1 MSSIDITKLRNRWL
15 GIWSPS
21 TQYVTNDVVQW
32 RGSSY
37 VCIRDLPQEQIIV
50 ADTGISTNNYQ
61 AIPSTLTFRSI
72 DPTNTTYWLDMA
84 PGMTFKR
91 TWAPRTTYTTGD
103 IVELGGDLFICIRG
117 GVRNTYVLDTTYWT
131 KIFENSDRDQRY
143 TVADFMNQQPLGW
156 TRNMGDV
163 GFQGGNAG
171 YSHGFISH
179 EGNCYVAGYLHQGSG
194 TGASMVNTYGVSG
207 WKTPCFTFVDWL
219 LSTDNGGSGTFTTPD
234 GLSPRVIQ
242 WCHNGTST
250 SNYGNSLWVMNN
262 GELYASGYNAQGQL
276 GVATGD
282 TTTRNWPVRVTN
294 SDLTDWWGNTIPK
307 SFNDTKIIK
316 VAQSSQ
322 GHYNTDANSCFA
334 LGDDGSLWAWGYNV
348 YGQLGLGPNLASTNS
363 IGTGETNQTKPQR
376 IPQSFF
382 DHKKIVDIYSRGG
395 NYGWQFA
402 VDEDGYLWGWG
413 VDPRGALGLADRHG
427 SAVANALNRQYTP
440 VRIGIDW
447 NRHGG
452 IKKIIMGGQHHGT
465 YQWAFILDGNG
476 YLWTSG
482 EYVNN
487 SQNRLYNMSNYTT
500 SERSAKFTRMDKNWY
515 SEHSIE
521 NFWVVGSSDWNI
533 IIREKGTGLTYV
545 WGGNE
550 YGQLGSSSNRRDAT
564 SSYTMYPT
572 AVRGVRY
579 VKDATPTHCGDTSQ
593 TTFLVVTDDGEVWGM
608 GDNNYGSLAWGSS
621 GDASPWNTETE
632 DNGSNQYWRRALLPP
647 GTGITGVYG
656 FGHDSYDGS
665 MFITDTGGY
674 MLAGFDG
681 DGDGYHMI
689 QGHINT
695 YAYRETAGNSGD
707 NSWHT
712 MHSYPG

>member
-37 VCIRDLPQEQIIV
+37 VCIRDLPAEQIIV
-50 ADTGISTNNYQ
+50 ADTGVSTNMYQ
-61 AIPSTLTFRSI
+61 SIPPTLTFRSI
-72 DPTNTTYWLDMA
+72 DPTDTTYWVDMA
-84 PGMTFKR
+84 PGMSFRR

-103 IVELGGDLFICIRG
+103 IVELGGDLYICILG
-117 GVRNTYVLDTTYWT
+117 GIRNTYVLDTRYWT
-131 KIFENSDRDQRY
+131 KIFEGADRDQRY
-143 TVADFMNQQPLGW
+143 TTADFMNQQPLGW
-156 TRNMGDV
+156 TRNNGDV

-171 YSHGFISH
+171 WCHGFISH
-179 EGNCYVAGYLHQGSG
+179 EGNCYIGGYLQQG
-194 TGASMVNTYGVSG
+194 TGTGQNMVNTYGHSG
-207 WKTPCFTFVDWL
+207 WKTPCFSFVDWL

-234 GLSPRVIQ
+234 GLGPRVIQ
-242 WCHNGTST
+242 WVHNGSST
-250 SNYGNSLWVMNN
+250 NNYGNSLWVMNN
-262 GELYASGYNAQGQL
+262 GELYSSGYNAQGQL
-276 GVATGD
+276 GVATSD

-294 SDLTDWWGNTIPK
+294 SSLTDWWGNTIPK

-316 VAQSSQ
+316 AAQSSQ
-322 GHYNTDANSCFA
+322 GLYDTDANSCFA
-334 LGDDGSLWAWGYNV
+334 LGDDGSLWAWGYNA
-348 YGQLGLGPNLASTNS
+348 YGQLGLGPNQAATNS
-363 IGTGETNQTKPQR
+363 IGTGETNQTQPQR

-395 NYGWQFA
+395 NYAWNFA

-413 VDPRGALGLADRHG
+413 VDMRGALGLADRHA
-427 SAVANALNRQYTP
+427 SVVASALNRQYTP

-447 NRHGG
+447 SKHGG
-452 IKKIIMGGQHHGT
+452 IKKILMGGQQAGT

-487 SQNRLYNMSNYTT
+487 GQNRLYNMSNYTT

-521 NFWVVGSSDWNI
+521 NFWVVGSDDWNI
-533 IIREKGTGLTYV
+533 IIREKGTGLTYI
-545 WGGNE
+545 WGANE
-550 YGQLGSSSNRRDAT
+550 FGHLGSSANHRYSG
-564 SSYTMYPT
+564 SGYTMMPT

-579 VKDATPTHCGDTSQ
+579 VKDATPTHCGNTGA

-608 GDNNYGSLAWGSS
+608 GDNGYGSLAWGSA
-621 GDASPWNTETE
+621 GDDSPWNTETE
-632 DNGSNQYWRRALLPP
+632 DNGSNNYWRRALLPP
-647 GTGITGVYG
+647 GTTISGVYG
-656 FGHDSYDGS
+656 FGHSGYDGS

-681 DGDGYHMI
+681 TDGYHSI

-695 YAYRETAGNSGD
+695 TAYRDTAGNSGA
-707 NSWHT
+707 NHWYT

>member
-15 GIWSPS
+15 GIWSPA

-37 VCIRDLPQEQIIV
+37 VCIRDLPAEQIIV
-50 ADTGISTNNYQ
+50 ADTGINTNSYQ

-72 DPTNTTYWLDMA
+72 DPTNAIYWVDMA
-84 PGMTFKR
+84 PGMAYKR
-91 TWAPRTTYTTGD
+91 TWSPRTTYTTGD
-103 IVELGGDLFICIRG
+103 IVELGGDLYICVLG
-117 GVRNTYVLDTTYWT
+117 GIRNTYVLDTRYWT

-143 TVADFMNQQPLGW
+143 VVADFMNQQPLGW

-163 GFQGGNAG
+163 GFQGGSPG
-171 YSHGFISH
+171 YTHGFLGH
-179 EGNCYVAGYLHQGSG
+179 DGNVYLGGYLHQGSG
-194 TGASMVNTYGVSG
+194 TGASMLNTYGVSG
-207 WKTPCFTFVDWL
+207 WKTACFTFVDWL

-234 GLSPRVIQ
+234 GLNPRCIQ
-242 WCHNGTST
+242 WVHNGTST
-250 SNYGNSLWVMNN
+250 SNYGNSLYVMNN

-276 GVATGD
+276 GVATSD

-294 SDLTDWWGNTIPK
+294 AELIDWWGNAIPQ
-307 SFNDTKIIK
+307 SFNNTKIIK
-316 VAQSSQ
+316 AAQSSQ
-322 GHYNTDANSCFA
+322 GMYNTDANSCFA
-334 LGDDGSLWAWGYNV
+334 LGDDGSVWAWGYNA
-348 YGQLGLGPNLASTNS
+348 YGQLGLGPNQAATNS

-395 NYGWQFA
+395 NYGWTFA
-402 VDEDGYLWGWG
+402 IDEDGYLWGWG
-413 VDPRGALGLADRHG
+413 VDPRGALGLADRHA
-427 SAVANALNRQYTP
+427 SVVASALNRQYTP

-447 NRHGG
+447 NKHGG
-452 IKKIIMGGQHHGT
+452 IKKIIMGGQQAGT
-465 YQWAFILDGNG
+465 YQWTFILDGDG

-533 IIREKGTGLTYV
+533 IIREKGTGLTYI

-550 YGQLGSSSNRRDAT
+550 FGHLGSSSNRRDSGSA
-564 SSYTMYPT
+564 YTMFPT

-579 VKDATPTHCGDTSQ
+579 VKDATPTHCGDSAY
-593 TTFLVVTDDGEVWGM
+593 TTFLCVTDDGEVWGM
-608 GDNNYGSLAWGSS
+608 GDNNYGSLAWGSA
-621 GDASPWNTETE
+621 GDTSPTNTETE
-632 DNGSNQYWRRALLPP
+632 DQGSNQYWRRALLPP
-647 GTGITGVYG
+647 GTTITGVYG

-681 DGDGYHMI
+681 DGIGYHTI

-695 YAYRETAGNSGD
+695 YAFQETSSNPGS
-707 NSWHT
+707 SEFHT